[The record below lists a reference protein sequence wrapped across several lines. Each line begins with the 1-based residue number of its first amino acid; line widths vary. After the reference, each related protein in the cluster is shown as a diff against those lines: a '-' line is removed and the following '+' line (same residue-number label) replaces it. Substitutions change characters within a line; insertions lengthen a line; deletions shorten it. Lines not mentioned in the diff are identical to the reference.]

1 MIKVLVVDDHHLFA
15 HGLKSM
21 FQPEDGIDIVAST
34 TNGNEVLP
42 LLEQHDIDVVI
53 MDISM
58 PVIDGIDTMKLM
70 QEAGYNTPT
79 LMLTM
84 HQDIRQIKRA
94 LEQNARG
101 YILKDASKPELVE
114 AVQKVSRGE
123 DYFHKKVNE
132 QLFEF
137 LRGNKGSTDTDL
149 VNQLSER
156 EIEIIK
162 QLSLGKNGNEVA
174 EVLFISPHTVKTH
187 RRNIMHK
194 LGVKNTAELVKL
206 CLEKGII

>member
-34 TNGNEVLP
+34 TNGNEALP
-42 LLEQHDIDVVI
+42 LLEQHAPDVII

-58 PVIDGIDTMKLM
+58 PVIDGIETMKLI
-70 QEAGYNTPT
+70 QDAGHDIPT

-137 LRGNKGSTDTDL
+137 LRGNKGATDTDL

-156 EIEIIK
+156 EVEIIK

-187 RRNIMHK
+187 RRNILHK
-194 LGVKNTAELVKL
+194 LGVKNTTELVKL

>member
-1 MIKVLVVDDHHLFA
+1 MIKVFVVDDHYLFA
-15 HGLKSM
+15 QGLKSM
-21 FQPEDGIDIVAST
+21 FQPEDGIEIVAST
-34 TNGNEVLP
+34 TNGNEANA
-42 LLEQHDIDVVI
+42 LLEAHETDVII

-58 PVIDGIDTMKLM
+58 PVIDGIETMRLI
-70 QEAGYNTPT
+70 QDAGFNTPI

-101 YILKDASKPELVE
+101 YILKDASKSELVE
-114 AVQKVSRGE
+114 AIQNVAKGE
-123 DYFHKKVNE
+123 NFFHKKVND
-132 QLFEF
+132 QLFEY

-156 EIEIIK
+156 ETEIIK

-174 EVLFISPHTVKTH
+174 EALFISPHTVKTH

-206 CLEKGII
+206 CLEKGVI

>member
-15 HGLKSM
+15 HGLRSM
-21 FQPEDGIDIVAST
+21 FLAEDGIEIVTST
-34 TNGNEVLP
+34 TNGNEALP
-42 LLEQHDIDVVI
+42 LLKQHEIDVII

-58 PVIDGIDTMKLM
+58 PIIDGIDSMKLI
-70 QEAGYNTPT
+70 QEAGYDTPT

-101 YILKDASKPELVE
+101 YILKDASKSELVE
-114 AVQKVSRGE
+114 AVQKVAAGE
-123 DYFHKKVNE
+123 NYFHKKVNE
-132 QLFEF
+132 QLFEY
-137 LRGNKGSTDTDL
+137 LRGNKGTTDSDL

-162 QLSLGKNGNEVA
+162 QLSLGKNGKEVA
-174 EVLFISPHTVKTH
+174 ENLFISPHTVKTH

-194 LGVKNTAELVKL
+194 MGVKNTAELVKL

>member
-21 FQPEDGIDIVAST
+21 FQPEDGIDIAAST
-34 TNGNEVLP
+34 TNGHQAVS
-42 LLEQHDIDVVI
+42 LLEEYDIDVII

-58 PVIDGIDTMKLM
+58 PVIDGIDTMKLI
-70 QEAGYNTPT
+70 QQAGYDTPT

-94 LEQNARG
+94 LEQNAKG

-114 AVQKVSRGE
+114 AVQKVYSGE
-123 DYFHKKVNE
+123 NYFHKKVND
-132 QLFEF
+132 QLFEY

-162 QLSLGKNGNEVA
+162 QLSLGKNGKEVA
-174 EVLFISPHTVKTH
+174 DLLFISPHTVKTH

-206 CLEKGII
+206 CSEKGII

>member
-15 HGLKSM
+15 HGLKTM
-21 FQPEDGIDIVAST
+21 FQPKDCIDIVAST
-34 TNGNEVLP
+34 TNGHEALT
-42 LLEQHDIDVVI
+42 LLKQHDVDVVI

-58 PVIDGIDTMKLM
+58 PVIDGIDTMKLI
-70 QEAGYNTPT
+70 QDAGYATPT

-94 LEQNARG
+94 LEHNARG
-101 YILKDASKPELVE
+101 YILKDASKTELVE
-114 AVQKVSRGE
+114 AIQNVSKGE
-123 DYFHKKVNE
+123 NYFHKKVND

-137 LRGNKGSTDTDL
+137 LRGNKGSTDSDL

-156 EIEIIK
+156 EVEIIK
-162 QLSLGKNGNEVA
+162 QLSLGKKGNEVA
-174 EVLFISPHTVKTH
+174 EALFISPHTVKTH

-194 LGVKNTAELVKL
+194 LGTKNTAELVTL
-206 CLEKGII
+206 CLEKGVI

>member
-1 MIKVLVVDDHHLFA
+1 MINVLVVDDHHLFA
-15 HGLKSM
+15 QGLKSM

-34 TNGNEVLP
+34 TNGKEALP
-42 LLEQHDIDVVI
+42 LLEKHSIDVII

-58 PVIDGIDTMKLM
+58 PVIDGIDTMRLI
-70 QEAGYNTPT
+70 QEAGFDIPT

-101 YILKDASKPELVE
+101 YILKDASKAELIE
-114 AVQKVSRGE
+114 AIQNVSRRE
-123 DYFHKKVNE
+123 NYFHKKVND
-132 QLFEF
+132 QLFEY
-137 LRGNKGSTDTDL
+137 LRGNKGTTDTDL

-162 QLSLGKNGNEVA
+162 QLSLGKKGNEVA
-174 EVLFISPHTVKTH
+174 EALFISPHTVKTH

-194 LGVKNTAELVKL
+194 LGVKNTAELVTL

>member
-15 HGLKSM
+15 HGLKTM

-34 TNGNEVLP
+34 TNGNEAVP
-42 LLEQHDIDVVI
+42 LLREHEVDVVI

-58 PVIDGIDTMKLM
+58 PVIDGIDSMKLI
-70 QEAGYNTPT
+70 QEAGYTTPI

-94 LEQNARG
+94 LEQKAKG
-101 YILKDASKPELVE
+101 YILKDASKPELIE
-114 AVQKVSRGE
+114 AVQKVARGE

-132 QLFEF
+132 QLFEY

-162 QLSLGKNGNEVA
+162 QLAEGKNGNEVA
-174 EVLFISPHTVKTH
+174 EALFISPHTVKTH
-187 RRNIMHK
+187 IKNIYQK
-194 LGVKNTAELVKL
+194 LHVNSRAEAIRKAIEDKL
-206 CLEKGII
+206 L

>member
-21 FQPEDGIDIVAST
+21 FQPEDGIDIAAST
-34 TNGNEVLP
+34 TNGNEAP
-42 LLEQHDIDVVI
+42 HLLEQHDIDVII

-58 PVIDGIDTMKLM
+58 PIIDGIDTIKLI
-70 QEAGYNTPT
+70 QEAGYNIPT

-114 AVQKVSRGE
+114 AIQKVSRDE
-123 DYFHKKVNE
+123 DYFHKKVND
-132 QLFEF
+132 QLFEY
-137 LRGNKGSTDTDL
+137 LRGNKGNTDTDL

-156 EIEIIK
+156 ETEIIR
-162 QLSLGKNGNEVA
+162 QLSHGKNGKAVA
-174 EVLFISPHTVKTH
+174 DALFISPHTVKTH